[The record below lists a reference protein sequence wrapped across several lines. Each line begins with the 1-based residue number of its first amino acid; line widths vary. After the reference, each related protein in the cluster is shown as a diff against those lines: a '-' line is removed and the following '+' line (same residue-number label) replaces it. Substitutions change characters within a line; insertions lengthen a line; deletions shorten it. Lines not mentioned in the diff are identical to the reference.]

1 MQVMAAADTAD
12 TSDTAAGF
20 ASMSLFWI
28 ILQLFFPPHILLPL
42 HLSLQQSKF
51 IL

>member
-1 MQVMAAADTAD
+1 MQVMAAAD

-20 ASMSLFWI
+20 ASMLPFWI
-28 ILQLFFPPHILLPL
+28 ILWLFFPPHILLPL

>member
-20 ASMSLFWI
+20 ASMSPFWI
-28 ILQLFFPPHILLPL
+28 RLWLFFPHILLPL